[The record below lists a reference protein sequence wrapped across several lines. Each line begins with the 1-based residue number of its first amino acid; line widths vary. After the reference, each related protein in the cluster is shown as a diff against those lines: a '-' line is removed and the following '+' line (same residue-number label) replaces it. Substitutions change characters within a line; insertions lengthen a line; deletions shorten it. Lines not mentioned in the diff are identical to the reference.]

1 MILCPKQDGVCHTF
15 CTQLQVAHSIL
26 CAELM
31 CSLFPDESDW
41 IRAVVTWQL
50 TVDISPPKKLGGL
63 EKPQFFEDVYGYSEE
78 SSATHGIPWCAHPGL
93 IFLCP
98 FLLVSEVAD
107 SGLEPITSLKLGGS
121 YKKWAWSEI
130 DGPDVVEGFEY
141 GNILQVLQAVDHL
154 HSIVSEWSLWL
165 LLWALPSFT
174 AFATKVH
181 LVARSR
187 K

>member
-1 MILCPKQDGVCHTF
+1 MPKTRRGLSHIL
-15 CTQLQVAHSIL
+15 HS
-26 CAELM
+26 ASGGSFHLM
-31 CSLFPDESDW
+31 CWAYVQLISWW
-41 IRAVVTWQL
+41 IRLNSCCCNL
-50 TVDISPPKKLGGL
+50 TVDSWHFPPKKLGGL

-141 GNILQVLQAVDHL
+141 GNILQALQAVDHL